1 MDYLGDSEHCAE
13 ALLRSTFWTVDTS
26 FQQLSSTMALSYQDQ
41 VSELRKNFRQ
51 GFTKSLEWRK
61 EQLKNLSRMYEE
73 NEDLIVDALK
83 KDLRKS
89 KWESSKHKTLYLH
102 LLGKS

>member
-1 MDYLGDSEHCAE
+1 
-13 ALLRSTFWTVDTS
+13 
-26 FQQLSSTMALSYQDQ
+26 MALSYQDQ

-51 GFTKSLEWRK
+51 GFTKNLEWRK

-89 KWESSKHKTLYLH
+89 KWESSKQDITFTFI
-102 LLGKS
+102 S

>member
-1 MDYLGDSEHCAE
+1 
-13 ALLRSTFWTVDTS
+13 
-26 FQQLSSTMALSYQDQ
+26 MALSYQDQ

-51 GFTKSLEWRK
+51 GFTKNLEWRK

-89 KWESSKHKTLYLH
+89 KWESSKHKTLHLH
-102 LLGKS
+102 FLGKS

>member
-1 MDYLGDSEHCAE
+1 
-13 ALLRSTFWTVDTS
+13 
-26 FQQLSSTMALSYQDQ
+26 MALSYQDQ

-51 GFTKSLEWRK
+51 GFTKNLEWRK

-89 KWESSKHKTLYLH
+89 KWESSKHKTLQLH
-102 LLGKS
+102 LLGHLK

>member
-1 MDYLGDSEHCAE
+1 MGDSEHCAE

-51 GFTKSLEWRK
+51 GFTKNLEWRK

-89 KWESSKHKTLYLH
+89 KWESSKHKTLHLH
-102 LLGKS
+102 LLVNF